1 MKKRNK
7 MKILFNKFRP
17 VVIIIVAILFVFL
30 LIISKGDVV
39 PINEKY
45 IPPLVEVQNVVNS
58 NFNINL
64 YSQGTVKPVQDI
76 ALSSEIIGKVDWV
89 SENFLIGSKFIKN
102 DTLVVFDKRDAEL
115 ALIIAE
121 SNLSQ
126 AKLNYEREFAEYELA
141 NKEWYEIG
149 SGDGTS
155 LALRKPQFKRAKALL
170 SSSEAAYE
178 QAERNLEKCYIKA
191 PFNGI
196 VKSKYIDVGS
206 ITGPGTPLA
215 QIFSIDYVE
224 IELPIDN
231 EEIIFLYKDEV
242 NKNKVILSNN
252 SSGKNI
258 KWIGEITRISEQIND
273 KTRMQSLYAKIDN
286 PYENQNK
293 LKVGLFVKAQL
304 IGKKINNA
312 VKIPRNII
320 KDDHIWLV
328 NDENKLER
336 KKINIDY
343 YDQDNAVVTNTLI
356 DGQKILITRLSN
368 LIEEMEVRI
377 KD

>member
-1 MKKRNK
+1 MIKRNE
-7 MKILFNKFRP
+7 MKNLFTKFRP
-17 VVIIIVAILFVFL
+17 IVIITIAILFVFI

-39 PINEKY
+39 PVNEKY

-58 NFNINL
+58 NLNINL

-76 ALSSEIIGKVDWV
+76 TLSSEIRGKVDWV
-89 SENFLIGSKFIKN
+89 SEKLLIGSKFLKN
-102 DTLVVFDKRDAEL
+102 DTLVIFDKRDLEL

-126 AKLNYEREFAEYELA
+126 AKLNFEREFAEYELA
-141 NKEWYEIG
+141 NEEWYEIG
-149 SGDGTS
+149 DGDGSNLT
-155 LALRKPQFKRAKALL
+155 LRKPQFKRAKALL
-170 SSSEAAYE
+170 ASSEAAYE

-191 PFNGI
+191 PFKGI
-196 VKSKYIDVGS
+196 VNNKYIDVGS
-206 ITGPGTPLA
+206 IAAPGTPLA
-215 QIFSIDYVE
+215 QIFSIDFVE

-231 EEIIFLYKDEV
+231 EETKFLFKDQV
-242 NKNKVILSNN
+242 NKNKVILSSN
-252 SSGKNI
+252 SSGQNI
-258 KWIGEITRISEQIND
+258 KWIGEITRISEQINYQ
-273 KTRMQSLYAKIDN
+273 TRMQSLYAKIEN

-293 LKVGLFVKAQL
+293 LKVGLFVEAQL

-328 NDENKLER
+328 NEDNKLER
-336 KKINIDY
+336 KKIIIDY
-343 YDQDNAVVTNTLI
+343 YDQDNAVVTNSLI
-356 DGQKILITRLSN
+356 NGQKILITRLSN
-368 LIEEMEVRI
+368 LIEGMEVRI

>member
-1 MKKRNK
+1 

-231 EEIIFLYKDEV
+231 EEIKFLFKDEV

-252 SSGKNI
+252 SSGQNI

-368 LIEEMEVRI
+368 LIEEMEVRT

>member
-1 MKKRNK
+1 
-7 MKILFNKFRP
+7 MKILFTKFRP
-17 VVIIIVAILFVFL
+17 IVIITIAILFVFL
-30 LIISKGDVV
+30 LIISKENVV
-39 PINEKY
+39 PVNEKY

-76 ALSSEIIGKVDWV
+76 TLSSEIIGKVEWV
-89 SENFLIGSKFIKN
+89 SEKLLIGSKFFKN
-102 DTLVVFDKRDAEL
+102 DTLVIFDKRDLEL

-141 NKEWYEIG
+141 NEEWYEIG
-149 SGDGTS
+149 DGDGSNLT
-155 LALRKPQFKRAKALL
+155 LRKPQFKRAKALL
-170 SSSEAAYE
+170 ASVEAAYE

-196 VKSKYIDVGS
+196 VKNKYIDIGS
-206 ITGPGTPLA
+206 IAAPGTPLA
-215 QIFSIDYVE
+215 QIFSIDFIE

-231 EEIIFLYKDEV
+231 EETKFLFKDEV
-242 NKNKVILSNN
+242 KKNKVILSNN
-252 SSGKNI
+252 SSGQNI

-273 KTRMQSLYAKIDN
+273 QTRMQSLYAKIEN
-286 PYENQNK
+286 PYEQQNK

-320 KDDHIWLV
+320 KDDYIWLV

-343 YDQDNAVVTNTLI
+343 YDQDNAIVTNTLI

>member
-1 MKKRNK
+1 MKN
-7 MKILFNKFRP
+7 LFTKFRP
-17 VVIIIVAILFVFL
+17 IFIITIAILFVFI

-39 PINEKY
+39 PVNEKY

-58 NFNINL
+58 NLNINL

-76 ALSSEIIGKVDWV
+76 TLSSEIRGKVDWV
-89 SENFLIGSKFIKN
+89 SEKLLIGSKFLKN
-102 DTLVVFDKRDAEL
+102 DTLVIFDKRDLEL

-141 NKEWYEIG
+141 NEEWYEIG
-149 SGDGTS
+149 DGDGSNLT
-155 LALRKPQFKRAKALL
+155 LRKPQFKRAKALL
-170 SSSEAAYE
+170 ASAEAAYE

-196 VKSKYIDVGS
+196 VNNKYIDVGS
-206 ITGPGTPLA
+206 IAAPGTPLA
-215 QIFSIDYVE
+215 QIFSIDFVE

-231 EEIIFLYKDEV
+231 EETKFLFKDQV

-252 SSGKNI
+252 SSGQNI
-258 KWIGEITRISEQIND
+258 KWIGEITRISQQINYQ
-273 KTRMQSLYAKIDN
+273 TRMQSLYAKIEN

-293 LKVGLFVKAQL
+293 LKVGLFVEAQL

-328 NDENKLER
+328 NEDNKLER
-336 KKINIDY
+336 KKIIIDY
-343 YDQDNAVVTNTLI
+343 YDQDNAVVTNSLI
-356 DGQKILITRLSN
+356 NGQKILITRLSN
-368 LIEEMEVRI
+368 LIEGMEVRI